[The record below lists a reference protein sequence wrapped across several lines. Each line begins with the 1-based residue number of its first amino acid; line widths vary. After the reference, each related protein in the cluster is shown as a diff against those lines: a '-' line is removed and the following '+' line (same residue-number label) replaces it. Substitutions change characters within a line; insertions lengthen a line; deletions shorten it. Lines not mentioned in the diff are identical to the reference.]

1 MSKNKWGY
9 LRETKEKAI
18 RDGLDPD
25 TGLHRTGLEEYLAV
39 IFPDTSD
46 WIHDKSIKEI
56 NGLKCNYR
64 PDYRSESLKLIVE
77 FDGIFHYKNPKY
89 YYEDP
94 IKTRLFESGGYK
106 VVRIPFFVQLTN
118 QAVSELFGINVK
130 EPLFDPTI
138 PSMGIKG
145 ENTPAFMCPYGLK
158 KMAEDMLRVPSQMIV
173 NLEALNQYAQNSLED
188 SILSGYQILK
198 EEIDKLTSK
207 NISK

>member
-1 MSKNKWGY
+1 
-9 LRETKEKAI
+9 
-18 RDGLDPD
+18 
-25 TGLHRTGLEEYLAV
+25 V

-77 FDGIFHYKNPKY
+77 FDGIFHYKNPQY
-89 YYEDP
+89 FYEDP
-94 IKTRLFESGGYK
+94 MKTRLFESGGYK

-198 EEIDKLTSK
+198 EEIDKLTYK
-207 NISK
+207 DISK